1 MLNVLTYS
9 HGYRT
14 DYDEIEDEEETDF
27 SGGIL
32 QDLMDY
38 GDISGM
44 VEASD
49 KVKMGLQ
56 FKEMIKRIEEKGYF
70 LFAEYN
76 FERIKYSKLRNW

>member
-27 SGGIL
+27 IGGIL

-44 VEASD
+44 VEAYD

-56 FKEMIKRIEEKGYF
+56 FKEMIKIQPRIFYYLYALQNLKNRVLWVNY
-70 LFAEYN
+70 
-76 FERIKYSKLRNW
+76 K